1 MLHRTL
7 FEPEHDMFRDAFRK
21 FVETEITPH
30 HAAWEADQHISREAW
45 LKAGEQGF
53 LCPTMPAEYGGA
65 GVDRRF
71 SLIIIEELCGA
82 NASGPGFAL
91 HSDIVAPY
99 IRNYGSPEQ
108 KQSWLPKMATGE
120 VIGAIAMTEPGT
132 GSDLQGIKTRA
143 VVDGD
148 ELVLD
153 GEKIFITNGFMAD
166 LVIVAAQV
174 VNPATGGEP
183 KLSLVL
189 VEASRDGFTKEKPL
203 NKLGQKAQDTCV
215 LNFSGVRVPK
225 SNLLGG
231 ENAIGSGLMM
241 LFGELAWERLMIAI
255 GAVAGAKFCY
265 EQAHSYTKE
274 RLAFGRALAEF
285 QDVRFKL
292 ADMKVKISAGQA
304 MIDQCMTNLAQD
316 KLRPEDAAG
325 AKLWCSEMAF
335 EVADT
340 ALQMHGGYG
349 YMQEYPITQ
358 AFADIRAHRIYGGA
372 NEIMKELISRKL

>member
-53 LCPTMPAEYGGA
+53 LCPTMPEEYGGA

-99 IRNYGSPEQ
+99 IRNYGSPEL

-215 LNFSGVRVPK
+215 LNFSGVCVPK

>member
-7 FEPEHDMFRDAFRK
+7 FEPEHDLFRDAFRK
-21 FVETEITPH
+21 FIETEITPH
-30 HAAWEADQHISREAW
+30 HAAWEAEQQISREAW

-53 LCPTMPAEYGGA
+53 LCPTMPEAYGGA
-65 GVDRRF
+65 DADRRF

-132 GSDLQGIKTRA
+132 GSDRQGIKTRA

-265 EQAHSYTKE
+265 EQALSYTKE

>member
-21 FVETEITPH
+21 FVETEIIPY
-30 HAAWEADQHISREAW
+30 HAAWETDQHVSREAW

-53 LCPTMPAEYGGA
+53 LCPTMPEEYGGA
-65 GVDRRF
+65 DVDRRF
-71 SLIIIEELCGA
+71 SLIILEELWGA

-99 IRNYGSPEQ
+99 IRNYGTPEQ

-132 GSDLQGIKTRA
+132 GSDLQGIKTQA

-148 ELVLD
+148 ELVLN

-174 VNPATGGEP
+174 VNPATGGNP
-183 KLSLVL
+183 NLSLVL
-189 VEASRDGFTKEKPL
+189 VEANRDGFTKENPL
-203 NKLGQKAQDTCV
+203 NKLGQSAQDTCI

-231 ENAIGSGLMM
+231 ENAIGGGLMM

-265 EQAHSYTKE
+265 EQALSYTKE
-274 RLAFGRALAEF
+274 REAFGRALAEF

-304 MIDQCMTNLAQD
+304 MIDQCMINLALD
-316 KLRPEDAAG
+316 KLQPEDAAG

-349 YMQEYPITQ
+349 YMQEYPITR

>member
-7 FEPEHDMFRDAFRK
+7 FDAEHDMFRDAFRK
-21 FVETEITPH
+21 FVETEISPH
-30 HAAWEADQHISREAW
+30 HAEWEADQHVSREAW

-53 LCPTMPAEYGGA
+53 LCPTMPEEYGGA

-71 SLIIIEELCGA
+71 SLIVLEELCGA

-99 IRNYGSPEQ
+99 ILNYGTPDQ
-108 KQSWLPKMATGE
+108 KQTWLPKMATGE

-153 GEKIFITNGFMAD
+153 GEKIFITNGFMSD

-174 VNPATGGEP
+174 IDPATGGEP

-189 VEASRDGFTKEKPL
+189 VEATRDGFTKEKPL
-203 NKLGQKAQDTCV
+203 KKLGQKAQDTCI
-215 LNFSGVRVPK
+215 LNFSCVRVPK

-231 ENAIGSGLMM
+231 EKAVGDGLMM

-255 GAVAGAKFCY
+255 GSVAGAKFCY
-265 EQAHSYTKE
+265 EQALAYTRE
-274 RLAFGRALAEF
+274 RRAFGQSLAEF

-304 MIDQCMTNLAQD
+304 MVDQCMTNLALD

-349 YMQEYPITQ
+349 YMQEYPITR
-358 AFADIRAHRIYGGA
+358 AFADIRVNRIYGGA

>member
-7 FEPEHDMFRDAFRK
+7 FEPEHDMFREAFRK
-21 FVETEITPH
+21 FVETEISPH

-53 LCPTMPAEYGGA
+53 LCQTMPEKYGGA

-71 SLIIIEELCGA
+71 SLIIIEELGGA
-82 NASGPGFAL
+82 NTSGPGFPL

-99 IRNYGSPEQ
+99 IRNYGTPDQ
-108 KQSWLPKMATGE
+108 KQTWLPKMATGE

-174 VNPATGGEP
+174 VDPATGGEP
-183 KLSLVL
+183 KLSLML
-189 VEASRDGFTKEKPL
+189 VEATRDGFTKEKPL
-203 NKLGQKAQDTCV
+203 KKLGQKAQDTCI

-225 SNLLGG
+225 SNILGG
-231 ENAIGSGLMM
+231 ENAIGGGLMM
-241 LFGELAWERLMIAI
+241 LFGELAWERLMIGI
-255 GAVAGAKFCY
+255 GAVASAKFCY
-265 EQAHSYTKE
+265 EQALSYTKE
-274 RLAFGRALAEF
+274 RQAFGRALAEF

-304 MIDQCMTNLAQD
+304 MIDQCMTNLALD

-349 YMQEYPITQ
+349 YMQEYPITR
-358 AFADIRAHRIYGGA
+358 AFADIRVLRIYGGA
-372 NEIMKELISRKL
+372 NEIMKELISRTL

>member
-21 FVETEITPH
+21 FVETEIIPY
-30 HAAWEADQHISREAW
+30 HAAWETDQHVSRDVW

-53 LCPTMPAEYGGA
+53 LCPTMPEEYGGA
-65 GVDRRF
+65 DVDRRF
-71 SLIIIEELCGA
+71 SLIILEELWGA

-99 IRNYGSPEQ
+99 IRNYGTPEQ

-132 GSDLQGIKTRA
+132 GSDLQGIKTQA
-143 VVDGD
+143 VVDGH
-148 ELVLD
+148 ELVLN

-174 VNPATGGEP
+174 VNPATGGNP
-183 KLSLVL
+183 NLSLVL
-189 VEASRDGFTKEKPL
+189 VEANRDGFTKENPL
-203 NKLGQKAQDTCV
+203 NKLGQRAQDTCI

-231 ENAIGSGLMM
+231 ENAIGGGLMM

-265 EQAHSYTKE
+265 EQALSYTKE
-274 RLAFGRALAEF
+274 REAFGRALAEF

-304 MIDQCMTNLAQD
+304 MIDQCMINLALD
-316 KLRPEDAAG
+316 KLQPEDAAG

-349 YMQEYPITQ
+349 YMQEYPITR